1 MENNKIKC
9 PQCGKEINVY
19 VKEFVDVSV
28 NPEYREQILNG
39 TFFLAVCPECGSE
52 TLMEYP
58 IMYIDSDKKLNIY
71 MAPEHEDDL
80 LDQLNSLE
88 IPYGEEEK
96 DAIFRV
102 TSGCD
107 ELLEKIL
114 IAEGGRD
121 DRIIEL
127 YKLIMAE
134 SLGEEIPG
142 IHSSQFL
149 YYKDDAEE
157 LFIVFGYE
165 NEEEDQLTVPFDEEL
180 YRSLEQDYIDDLEI
194 PANQYAEVNSKWME
208 ERIDFDA

>member
-9 PQCGKEINVY
+9 PNCGEEITVY
-19 VKEFVDVSV
+19 VKEFVDVTT
-28 NPEYREQILNG
+28 NPEYKEQILNG

-58 IMYIDSDKKLNIY
+58 VMYIDSERKLNIY
-71 MAPEHEDDL
+71 MAPEHDDDL
-80 LDQLNSLE
+80 LEQLNSLE

-96 DAIFRV
+96 DAVFRV

-127 YKLIMAE
+127 YKLIIAE
-134 SLGEEIPG
+134 SLAEEVPG

-149 YYKDDAEE
+149 YYKDEEEE

-165 NEEEDQLTVPFDEEL
+165 NEEEEQLTVPFDEKL
-180 YRSLEQDYIDDLEI
+180 YNGLSEDYMDDLFI
-194 PANQYAEVNSKWME
+194 PPNQYAEVNSKWME